1 MTNMNNINWRE
12 HLSLALIMAFTT
24 LLFSYALPRLAAILE
39 NRNLNI
45 LLAALERLEEDSKNY
60 TPFAIGRNVEYF
72 YKYELYKE
80 RVSFDGERTILFEY
94 KFWNFNIDDDY
105 QLPPE
110 VYEILV
116 EFTYGMLGVPIG
128 IPRNRDVVFDN
139 VFFDNQGIELFRVR
153 WLFNTPI
160 TVID

>member
-80 RVSFDGERTILFEY
+80 RVSFDGERTILLEY
-94 KFWNFNIDDDY
+94 KFRNFNIDDDC
-105 QLPPE
+105 QLSPE
-110 VYEILV
+110 IYHAKR
-116 EFTYGMLGVPIG
+116 MNDQQP
-128 IPRNRDVVFDN
+128 
-139 VFFDNQGIELFRVR
+139 
-153 WLFNTPI
+153 
-160 TVID
+160 